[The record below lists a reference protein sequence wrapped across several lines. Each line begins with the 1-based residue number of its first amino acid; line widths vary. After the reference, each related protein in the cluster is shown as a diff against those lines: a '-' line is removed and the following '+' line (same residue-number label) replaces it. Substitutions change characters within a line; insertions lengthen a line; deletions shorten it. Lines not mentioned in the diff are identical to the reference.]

1 MANDSSARFRHKA
14 VNGWNLFWL
23 ISIPMCIAMLVETM
37 SADLSAAQDISAL
50 IGYSVRFAVPLIF
63 IVTATSALQTLFP
76 GPGPAW
82 LLRNRKFIGLCFAVA
97 MAFQG
102 AFIGV
107 MSSVYSDYYYEEIF
121 FFRDE
126 LEGSTGY
133 LFLTAMVLTSFG
145 FGRKRLSLE
154 QWKLL
159 HTSGLYF
166 LWAYPFSTYW
176 WSLRYYGDPLPHD
189 HVFYW
194 MGFTAFALR
203 IAAWGKK
210 RRQTSGKPGFT
221 GEPPV
226 VLKSLGGMLIAAG
239 LVMAV
244 VSPYQHDAIT
254 GFLTAPAW
262 SATLERWL
270 PFWPFEPFLSIFLI
284 GLGTMLATH
293 VPAAAADRDLTTQP
307 VD

>member
-1 MANDSSARFRHKA
+1 MANDLTARLRHNA

-23 ISIPMCIAMLVETM
+23 ISIPMSAAMLVEM
-37 SADLSAAQDISAL
+37 LSADLSAPPDVSGL
-50 IGYSVRFAVPLIF
+50 IGFSVRFAVPLIF
-63 IVTATSALQTLFP
+63 IVTATSALQALFP
-76 GPGPAW
+76 GPIPAW

-102 AFIGV
+102 AFIGI
-107 MSSVYSDYYYEEIF
+107 MSSIYSDYYYEEIF
-121 FFRDE
+121 YFRDE

-133 LFLTAMVLTSFG
+133 LFLAAMVVTSFE
-145 FGRKRLSLE
+145 FGRKRLSPR

-159 HTSGLYF
+159 HTSGVYF

-176 WSLRYYGDPLPHD
+176 WSLKYYGDPLPHD

-194 MGFTAFALR
+194 LGFTAFVLR

-210 RRQTSGKPGFT
+210 RLPGDSAT
-221 GEPPV
+221 PV
-226 VLKSLGGMLIAAG
+226 LLKSFGGLLIAAG
-239 LVMAV
+239 LITAI
-244 VSPYQHDAIT
+244 VSPYHHEAVT

-262 SATLERWL
+262 SANLELWL
-270 PFWPFEPFLSIFLI
+270 PFWPFEPFLSIFMI
-284 GLGTMLATH
+284 GLGTLLATH
-293 VPAAAADRDLTTQP
+293 APATAGRELKAQR